1 MNVGAVLYVQVGSEV
16 WDQTAAYGGFTARS
30 DDRYTH
36 PALHSACISTET
48 LASPSAWVG
57 SLSRGTAPMGTF
69 PGMCTDFHVPHAGRW
84 S

>member
-48 LASPSAWVG
+48 LASPSA
-57 SLSRGTAPMGTF
+57 S
-69 PGMCTDFHVPHAGRW
+69 
-84 S
+84 